1 MQYSTALCNFSQ
13 NHTTCAIAGNVVQ
26 HYATLR
32 SFVQHWMR
40 KSIQNWSK
48 ERLQDTQNRCKFGTG
63 SLLGR
68 PLSANSLPKASQERL
83 GTSPVRPRTA
93 ESCLSKPKKS
103 TWECSG
109 SRQDAENRCRI
120 LSGRQHN
127 RFFTRNSFAKQC
139 RSEFSTISV
148 DFGLIHQVCEPL
160 KVLRLPAKTK
170 VRPFVLRVRSRTHCN
185 LEKQRKSISTCQF
198 SDNFQQSGPLFWTI
212 LHKFG
217 RSRSPTHA
225 FDPNF
230 GRVRGLDRISVNFHR
245 NSTILHQAK
254 KPKS

>member
-1 MQYSTALCNFSQ
+1 M
-13 NHTTCAIAGNVVQ
+13 
-26 HYATLR
+26 
-32 SFVQHWMR
+32 
-40 KSIQNWSK
+40 
-48 ERLQDTQNRCKFGTG
+48 
-63 SLLGR
+63 
-68 PLSANSLPKASQERL
+68 P
-83 GTSPVRPRTA
+83 SPVR
-93 ESCLSKPKKS
+93 K
-103 TWECSG
+103 
-109 SRQDAENRCRI
+109 QY
-120 LSGRQHN
+120 N

-160 KVLRLPAKTK
+160 KVLQLPAKTK

-185 LEKQRKSISTCQF
+185 LEKQRKSISKCQF
-198 SDNFQQSGPLFWTI
+198 SDNFEQSCPLFWTI

-230 GRVRGLDRISVNFHR
+230 GRVRGLDRISVNFDR

-254 KPKS
+254 RLKKVKPRTRI